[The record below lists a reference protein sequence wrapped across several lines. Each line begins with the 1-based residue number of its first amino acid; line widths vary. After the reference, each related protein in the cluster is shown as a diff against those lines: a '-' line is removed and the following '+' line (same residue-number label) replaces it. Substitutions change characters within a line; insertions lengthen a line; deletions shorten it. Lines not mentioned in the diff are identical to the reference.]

1 MEVEMRRLGMVL
13 VAVMLGMGAFS
24 NYKSEGDKKVAQA
37 PVVREGTPIAVEDLI
52 PQSYAITTKIPDYQD
67 YPEVIDQLKEWGR
80 EAPDIAEVGTYG
92 KSSKGKD
99 LYYIR
104 VNSGVNKPKVL
115 ITACIHGNEPHSAS
129 TVMAFIGTML
139 HDYGRDNAVT
149 DLVDSRDVYF
159 VPVVSP
165 DSYPHSRHV
174 DGVDPN
180 RDFPGLRNP
189 NRRSTPAVQAI
200 QDLFKEIK
208 PNAVISGHTFGRIFL
223 TPWGEQNKLCPNE
236 RDYQRIVGEMTKL
249 SGYRM
254 QRACQMYGHPI
265 YGTEVDWYYN
275 NGAFAIVMEFST
287 HQRRPSYAEIKKEF
301 NMTRTAILHFI
312 KEAPIVEIK

>member
-13 VAVMLGMGAFS
+13 VACMLSMGAWS
-24 NYKSEGDKKVAQA
+24 NYKADSNKAVSQA
-37 PVVREGTPIAVEDLI
+37 PVIREGTPIALEDLI

-67 YPEVIDQLKEWGR
+67 YPEVVAQLKEWGK
-80 EAPDIAEVGTYG
+80 EASDIVEVGTYG
-92 KSSKGKD
+92 KSSKDKD

-104 VNSGVNKPKVL
+104 VNSGSNNPKVL

-129 TVMAFIGTML
+129 TVMAFIGSML

-149 DLVDSRDVYF
+149 DLVDSRDIYF

-165 DSYPHSRHV
+165 DSYPHSRHA

-189 NRRSTPAVQAI
+189 NRRSTPAVRAI

-223 TPWGEQNKLCPNE
+223 TPWGERNKLCPNE

-287 HQRRPSYAEIKKEF
+287 HQRRPSYTEIKKEF
-301 NMTRTAILHFI
+301 NMTRSAIFHFI